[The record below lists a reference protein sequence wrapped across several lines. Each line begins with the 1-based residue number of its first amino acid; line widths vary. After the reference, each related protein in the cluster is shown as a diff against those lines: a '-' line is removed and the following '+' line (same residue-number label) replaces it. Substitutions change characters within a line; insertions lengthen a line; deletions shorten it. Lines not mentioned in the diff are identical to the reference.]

1 MGYDV
6 FALATEVT
14 RTKAEWDKL
23 DATAFDMIMN
33 DADYGRTWKHI
44 QESERHAFRQYQR
57 ALDDLRWANYLDR
70 PTHLHKLDR
79 SKTEEA

>member
-6 FALATEVT
+6 LALATEVT

-57 ALDDLRWANYLDR
+57 ALDNLRWANYLDR

>member
-14 RTKAEWDKL
+14 RTRAEWEKL
-23 DATAFDMIMN
+23 DATAMDLIMN
-33 DADYGRTWKHI
+33 DADYGNTWKHI

-57 ALDDLRWANYLDR
+57 AIDNLRWANYI
-70 PTHLHKLDR
+70 TR
-79 SKTEEA
+79 SEATGEGLGHEL